1 MTLAAEPATQVVPRA
16 VRVERWPTET
26 PLLVA
31 VALASAF
38 LWLLLALTILGLV
51 YVGVICLFLFLGHV
65 VLITH
70 IRGNAIRLGPDQLP
84 DLHRRVLELA
94 AAAGVDPV
102 PEAYVM
108 EAGGSLNAFATRFLR
123 SRMIVLH
130 TDLLEACGDDDVARD
145 MVIGHELGHIKSGH
159 LRFIWLLA
167 PGLLL
172 PFLGSAY
179 SRAREYSCDRWGGAL
194 CGDGD
199 GAVRGLAILA
209 AGGRLASQV
218 NLRSFVQQT
227 TQLDTGWMTL
237 GKWLSRYPPLCDR
250 IAALQPALGSDL
262 APSARGP
269 IRAVALLAS
278 IVIVPVVVL
287 AGAFAVFSLGA
298 AAIGTLLPDTSSFA
312 SGLDVDEPSLDYE
325 STPESAPVVE
335 DVDAASA
342 QVALDF
348 ERLLVVAGSYLA
360 ANGALPGEIYELEE
374 TWAEAFP
381 GEDFPRD
388 PFDGQYY
395 GYQPVDAGTV
405 FLLSSGADG
414 QAQTDD
420 DITLE
425 QSVSGGSAVPE
436 A

>member
-1 MTLAAEPATQVVPRA
+1 MTDIPEAPTQLVPRGGA

-38 LWLLLALTILGLV
+38 LWLLLAATIFGLI

-65 VLITH
+65 VLVTH
-70 IRGNAIRLGPDQLP
+70 IRGNAVRLGPDQLP

-94 AAAGVDPV
+94 AAAGLDPV

-130 TDLLEACGDDDVARD
+130 TDLLEACGDDEAARD

-159 LRFIWLLA
+159 LRFVWLMA

-179 SRAREYSCDRWGGAL
+179 SRACEYSCDRWGSAL
-194 CGDGD
+194 CGDAN

-209 AGGRLASQV
+209 AGGKLARQV

-227 TQLDTGWMTL
+227 TQLDTGWMTV

-250 IAALQPALGSDL
+250 VAALQPGLGSDV
-262 APSARGP
+262 APSVRGP
-269 IRAVALLAS
+269 IRAAGLLAT
-278 IVIVPVVVL
+278 IVIGPAVVL

-298 AAIGTLLPDTSSFA
+298 VAIGKLLPDTSGLA
-312 SGLDVDEPSLDYE
+312 SELGLEDPSLDY
-325 STPESAPVVE
+325 ESAPVVE
-335 DVDAASA
+335 DVEAASA

-360 ANGALPGEIYELEE
+360 SNGVLPEEIYELEG

-395 GYQPVDAGTV
+395 GYQPLDASTV

-414 QAQTDD
+414 SAQTDD
-420 DITLE
+420 DITIE
-425 QSVSGGSAVPE
+425 QSVSGGPAAPE